1 MAVSSSGDHFA
12 VRSRSF
18 IAIALLFAVVGGVI
32 AAVGVFDAR
41 AKDHIAK
48 GVRVAGVDVGG
59 LTPAQARAKV
69 EHSLLTPLGA
79 PIVVHHDRSTWQLPA
94 EKARISANVSAMV
107 DAAMDASTRDSILA
121 RAWREATGGRVDTNL
136 RARVSF
142 DRGAVRG
149 LVSRIERAIN
159 RQPKDATVD
168 FSSDG
173 IQKVASKTGLAVRA
187 QQLEDQI
194 MHAIALPGAP
204 RQFVAHTRKVEP
216 KVTSSQLENRY
227 PAAIIVDRKAF
238 RLMLFKN
245 LKLVKTY
252 PVAIGRQGLETPAG
266 LYDVQSKQVNPSW
279 HVPNSDWAG
288 DLAGRVI
295 PPGPEDPL
303 KARWIGFNGGAGI
316 HGTDDDGSIGSAA
329 SHGCVR
335 MHIPDVI
342 DLYKQVDVGNPV
354 YIA

>member
-1 MAVSSSGDHFA
+1 M
-12 VRSRSF
+12 RSRSF
-18 IAIALLFAVVGGVI
+18 IAVAFLLAVIAGGI
-32 AAVGVFDAR
+32 AAVGVFNAR
-41 AKDHIAK
+41 AQDHIAK
-48 GVRVAGVDVGG
+48 GVTVAGVDVGG

-69 EHSLLTPLGA
+69 HRALLLPLGA
-79 PIVVHHDRSTWQLPA
+79 PIVVHHDRKTWTLTAQQA
-94 EKARISANVSAMV
+94 HISANVSAMV
-107 DAAMDASTRDSILA
+107 DAAMDASTRDSILE
-121 RAWREATGGRVDTNL
+121 RAWREATGGRLNREL
-136 RARVSF
+136 RARVSY
-142 DRGAVRG
+142 DRSAVHS
-149 LVSRIERAIN
+149 LVSRIEQSLN
-159 RQPKDATVD
+159 RRPKDATVE
-168 FSSDG
+168 FSGDG
-173 IQKVASKTGLAVRA
+173 VSKVDSKTGLALRA
-187 QQLEDQI
+187 QQLEDEI
-194 MHAIALPGAP
+194 NHGVALPGAP
-204 RQFVAHTRKVEP
+204 RRFVARTRKLQP
-216 KVTSSQLENRY
+216 KVTTSQLADRY
-227 PAAIIVDRKAF
+227 PAAIIVNRKAF
-238 RLMLFKN
+238 RLMLFKD

-288 DLAGRVI
+288 KLAGRVI

-316 HGTDDDGSIGSAA
+316 HGTDDDASIGSAA

>member
-1 MAVSSSGDHFA
+1 

-18 IAIALLFAVVGGVI
+18 IAVAVLLAVIAGGI
-32 AAVGVFDAR
+32 AAVGIFDAR
-41 AKDHIAK
+41 AHGHIAK
-48 GVRVAGVDVGG
+48 GVKVAGVDVGG

-69 EHSLLTPLGA
+69 HRALLLPLGA
-79 PIVVHHDRSTWQLPA
+79 PIVVHHDRKSWQLPA
-94 EKARISANVSAMV
+94 RQARISANVSAMV
-107 DAAMDASTRDSILA
+107 DAAMDRSTRDSILV
-121 RAWREATGGRVDTNL
+121 RAWREATGGRIGTDL

-142 DRGAVRG
+142 DRGAVHR
-149 LVSRIERAIN
+149 LVSRIEQSIN

-168 FSSDG
+168 FSGDG
-173 IQKVASKTGLAVRA
+173 VSKVESKTGLAVRA

-204 RQFVAHTRKVEP
+204 RRFVARTRKLQP
-216 KVTSSQLENRY
+216 KVTSNQLEDRY
-227 PAAIIVDRKAF
+227 PAAIIVNRQAF
-238 RLMLFKN
+238 RLMLFKH

-288 DLAGRVI
+288 KLAGRVI